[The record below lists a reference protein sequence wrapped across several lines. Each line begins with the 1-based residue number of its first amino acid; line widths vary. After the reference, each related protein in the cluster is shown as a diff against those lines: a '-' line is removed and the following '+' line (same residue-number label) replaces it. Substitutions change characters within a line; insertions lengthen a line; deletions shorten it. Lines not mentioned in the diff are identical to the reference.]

1 MLARYGGKVQAQ
13 AVLSQSSY
21 ISANDP
27 RLHFGLGSQTFADIE
42 VRWPSGT
49 VEKYSGLEANR
60 LVTILEGHGIVP
72 GRPFSPASTP
82 RKG

>member
-1 MLARYGGKVQAQ
+1 MLARYGGKVQSQ

-21 ISANDP
+21 VSANDP

-42 VRWPSGT
+42 VRWPSGII
-49 VEKYSGLEANR
+49 EKYPRLAANR

-72 GRPFSPASTP
+72 DRPFSRPPAQ